1 MKQLYSKYIVFLLL
15 IAVLASCSDDF
26 LFPGKV
32 KTSGGIT
39 TVSDFNTG
47 WLERSLFGA
56 NIRVKHLVINDT
68 INARDFKF
76 MRDEMPNLQTLD
88 LSHAV
93 IAAYKGYEGT
103 AGISE
108 YFYVANCIPDFAFYN
123 PEKSK
128 GKSSLKTII
137 FPENVTSIHNYAFSN
152 CGLSGE
158 ITFPVSLKDTIGR
171 SAFAYC
177 QEITGIKFAATSVID
192 VSAFQGCEALTGNLI
207 FPDSVFTIKSWA
219 FAYCCNVNAVSIPST
234 LNEIEQAAFN
244 GCGGNFT
251 VNSENQTYSAKDGI
265 LYSSDGSTL
274 FQCPASK
281 TGEFKIPAYVAS
293 VGPYAFA
300 NCAKLT
306 NVVLPEG
313 LMFVEDNAFWG
324 CKGLTGNF
332 FLPTSL
338 FYLGLNVFEE
348 CDNIQGFTVN
358 ADNTTFQ
365 FANGILTDISQFTIK
380 RCIVSKSGEYIIPS
394 DIMFIDNSA
403 FSNCEKLTSIT
414 IPESI
419 LSIGKRAF
427 YNCSGLLDIYVKSAI
442 PIDLSDARTA
452 FELVKKSDCI
462 LHVPTGATSAYR
474 NAEVWK
480 EFGNITDK

>member
-1 MKQLYSKYIVFLLL
+1 
-15 IAVLASCSDDF
+15 
-26 LFPGKV
+26 
-32 KTSGGIT
+32 
-39 TVSDFNTG
+39 
-47 WLERSLFGA
+47 
-56 NIRVKHLVINDT
+56 
-68 INARDFKF
+68 
-76 MRDEMPNLQTLD
+76 
-88 LSHAV
+88 
-93 IAAYKGYEGT
+93 
-103 AGISE
+103 
-108 YFYVANCIPDFAFYN
+108 
-123 PEKSK
+123 
-128 GKSSLKTII
+128 
-137 FPENVTSIHNYAFSN
+137 
-152 CGLSGE
+152 
-158 ITFPVSLKDTIGR
+158 
-171 SAFAYC
+171 
-177 QEITGIKFAATSVID
+177 
-192 VSAFQGCEALTGNLI
+192 
-207 FPDSVFTIKSWA
+207 
-219 FAYCCNVNAVSIPST
+219 
-234 LNEIEQAAFN
+234 
-244 GCGGNFT
+244 
-251 VNSENQTYSAKDGI
+251 
-265 LYSSDGSTL
+265 
-274 FQCPASK
+274 
-281 TGEFKIPAYVAS
+281 
-293 VGPYAFA
+293 
-300 NCAKLT
+300 
-306 NVVLPEG
+306 
-313 LMFVEDNAFWG
+313 MFVEDNAFWG